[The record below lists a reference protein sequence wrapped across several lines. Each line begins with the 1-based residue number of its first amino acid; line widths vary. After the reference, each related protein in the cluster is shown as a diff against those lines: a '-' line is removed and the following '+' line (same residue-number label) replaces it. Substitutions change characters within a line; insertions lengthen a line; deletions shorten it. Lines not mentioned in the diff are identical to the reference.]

1 MALTGRKP
9 KPTAVLKLEGT
20 FLTTRHGGRSAV
32 ENLAQGE
39 LADSA
44 PPEWMTETQ
53 KAHWHRIIA
62 NVPYGILRNLD
73 METFANY
80 IVTWDRFQR
89 ACEAQNR
96 LDEGKI
102 YPFVRRGPN
111 GSPVES
117 AFIGIMNRAS
127 LLLIRYAAEMGFTP
141 SARARLASDG
151 FEPAKPE
158 QPVNSW
164 SRIGTFG
171 VISGSKRS

>member
-1 MALTGRKP
+1 MKRGPKP
-9 KPTAVLKLEGT
+9 KPTVLHRLEGT
-20 FLTTRHGGRSAV
+20 YQATRHGARTTV
-32 ENLAQGE
+32 EVTPEGE
-39 LADSA
+39 LSERN
-44 PPEWMTETQ
+44 PPEWMTESQ
-53 KAHWHRIIA
+53 KGHWRRIIA

-73 METFANY
+73 METFGNY

-117 AFIGIMNRAS
+117 AFIGIMNRSS

-158 QPVNSW
+158 QPANSW
-164 SRIGTFG
+164 SRIGNFG
-171 VISGSKRS
+171 VITGSKRP